1 MSRIAWAWLWGML
14 AVVFCGMATP
24 VAAREYRL
32 ENLLCVGGAVSASE
46 AFDLPAH
53 DLDCSTSRFA
63 NRSPFL
69 RTHADVAAVIPTG
82 EGELWWQ
89 TDPSSFDSMLL
100 RFSYANGE
108 QRLVDI
114 DPQMAARNWFART
127 RFSVPIPRVDA
138 ALVSIDAVIERPRTY
153 ATARDVRLIAAGEAA
168 EQHYA
173 ASLVYALIC
182 GLLIAPLVFDLFF
195 LRMLRSR
202 FILWHAG
209 MTLGL
214 LGFVYFNS
222 GLVFAFFPDLP
233 LEVRYQFNTL
243 SLTLAIACAVMFALD
258 IVEDGFIAAR
268 LRKLLLGLVAFM
280 LGVRFAMMLDLEVWR
295 MNSHNLYLFSILP
308 VSAALIAAIVCAFKR
323 GSRVAIY
330 LVAAFL
336 PILIAALI
344 RLLIELSAVSAA
356 FPIDDLLFLT
366 MVLLVL
372 ATSAAVGDRFMV
384 LRVERDRARINAL
397 KMQRMAHSDALT
409 GVANRRAFDAIERIE
424 RGQALIMADIDHFK
438 AINDT
443 QGHAVGDAVLADT
456 ASRLKRAFSSD
467 RTAQIYRLGG
477 EEFAVIF
484 ECRDSQVLRDKAEA
498 ARREVERVLRR
509 REDDLPS
516 VTISIGGALGRGRPL
531 VSVYKDADSTL
542 YRAKQ
547 AGRNRVVI
555 SA

>member
-14 AVVFCGMATP
+14 AVVFCGIATP
-24 VAAREYRL
+24 AAAREYRL
-32 ENLLCVGGAVSASE
+32 EDLLCVGGAASASE

-100 RFSYANGE
+100 RFTYANGE

-153 ATARDVRLIAAGEAA
+153 ATARDVRLITASEAA
-168 EQHYA
+168 RQHYA

-182 GLLIAPLVFDLFF
+182 GLLVAPLIFDLLF

-209 MTLGL
+209 MTFGL

-222 GLVFAFFPDLP
+222 GLVFASFPNLP
-233 LEVRYQFNTL
+233 LEARYQLNTL

-308 VSAALIAAIVCAFKR
+308 VSVALIAAIVCAFKR

-344 RLLIELSAVSAA
+344 RLLIELSVVSAA

-438 AINDT
+438 SINDT

-456 ASRLKRAFSSD
+456 ASRLKRAFSAD

-477 EEFAVIF
+477 EEFAVVF

-531 VSVYKDADSTL
+531 VSVYKDADSAL

>member
-14 AVVFCGMATP
+14 AVAFCGIATP
-24 VAAREYRL
+24 AAAREYRL

-477 EEFAVIF
+477 EEFAVVF
-484 ECRDSQVLRDKAEA
+484 ECCDSQVLRDKAEA

-531 VSVYKDADSTL
+531 VSVYKDADSAL